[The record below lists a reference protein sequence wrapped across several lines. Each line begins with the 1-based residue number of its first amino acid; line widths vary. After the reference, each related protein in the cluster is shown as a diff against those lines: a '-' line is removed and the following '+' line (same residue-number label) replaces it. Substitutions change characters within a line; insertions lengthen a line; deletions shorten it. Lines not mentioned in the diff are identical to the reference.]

1 MYLATDYRNSVQSYG
16 FFPEQPN
23 IYGIFCGELTKTGML
38 VLQKH

>member
-23 IYGIFCGELTKTGML
+23 IYGIFLRARHKNRHPIL
-38 VLQKH
+38 